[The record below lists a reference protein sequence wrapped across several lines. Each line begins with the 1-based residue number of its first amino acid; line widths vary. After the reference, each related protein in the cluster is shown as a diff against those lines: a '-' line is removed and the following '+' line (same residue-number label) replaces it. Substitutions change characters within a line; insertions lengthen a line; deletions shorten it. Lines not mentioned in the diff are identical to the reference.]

1 MLHLK
6 KEVSRCI
13 NFWSADEDVDL
24 VDINTFYADAP
35 KDVSKSEITRG
46 RLGTSQCLYFPFN

>member
-46 RLGTSQCLYFPFN
+46 RLGTS